1 MTLNNLAILYK
12 DTNRLKEAR
21 KTIDEGLSLTR
32 PLQQSHPSAWGDD
45 FARSLGISSGIWEK
59 EGEQVQAC
67 AEIKEALAVAVS
79 AGVRK
84 KIESIHARL
93 CAGKN

>member
-1 MTLNNLAILYK
+1 
-12 DTNRLKEAR
+12 
-21 KTIDEGLSLTR
+21 
-32 PLQQSHPSAWGDD
+32 LQQSHPSAWGDD

>member
-59 EGEQVQAC
+59 EGDQTQAC
-67 AEIKEALAVAVS
+67 AEIKEALGVAVS
-79 AGVRK
+79 SNLRK
-84 KIESIHARL
+84 MIEVERARL
-93 CAGKN
+93 CA